1 MLPVP
6 VNGIIYVTCYAS
18 HLQNQCSVITLA
30 FGIWDCLPTR
40 VFYQT
45 PISLPCSATEN
56 YIFIFSGFGQSTHF
70 V

>member
-1 MLPVP
+1 MPVT
-6 VNGIIYVTCYAS
+6 Y
-18 HLQNQCSVITLA
+18 QNQCSVITLA